1 MDSGMRYLLEL
12 QRLDSRIAEIGKL
25 RERIPQE
32 ITRLNEELEAEKRR
46 LEQAREELNS
56 LKLRRRRKEKD
67 LEVETEKL
75 RKAQGRIFEVKTNK
89 EYQALL
95 KEIEAAKKANS
106 DLEEEI
112 LLLMDEMD
120 RRTEELKSLEVEVA
134 EREATISARK
144 KELEEKMA
152 KLDSEEAKVQLL
164 RKEVASRIEP
174 PWMGIYERVAKSR
187 GGLAVVKVDGG
198 ICQGCY
204 VNIPPQLYNEILK
217 GKPMAQCPFC
227 QRFLYHEGTLEE
239 HD

>member
-1 MDSGMRYLLEL
+1 MRYLLEI

-25 RERIPQE
+25 RQKIPQE
-32 ITRLNEELEAEKRR
+32 IARLEQELEAEKRR
-46 LEQAREELNS
+46 LEEAKEELNS
-56 LKLRRRRKEKD
+56 LKLRRRRREKD

-112 LLLMDEMD
+112 LLLMEEMD
-120 RRTEELKSLEVEVA
+120 RRTEEIKLLEMEVA
-134 EREATISARK
+134 KKEATVKARR
-144 KELEEKMA
+144 KELEEKMGR
-152 KLDSEEAKVQLL
+152 LDSEEASAQIQ
-164 RKEVASRIEP
+164 RKEVASKIEAS
-174 PWMGIYERVAKSR
+174 WMGVYERVARSR

-227 QRFLYHEGTLEE
+227 QRFLYHEEAKEE
-239 HD
+239 RN